1 MDTDSRSAV
10 NPAHGEGSSAPP
22 AREGTAHALGEIVA
36 TAVVTSALV
45 PFLQTL
51 AQKAAE
57 ETHAAVRVWLRD
69 VFSKAKNKR
78 IPPGEHHGELLVVEE
93 NPRLKIYL
101 PTNASDEA
109 LRALEQLDIAEQ
121 VAAQEGAVAKVR
133 IYWDERTRAWR
144 TDR

>member
-1 MDTDSRSAV
+1 MDTVS
-10 NPAHGEGSSAPP
+10 SSAINSSHGD
-22 AREGTAHALGEIVA
+22 GTSGQASGSAHALGEIVA

-45 PFLQTL
+45 PFIQTL

-57 ETHAAVRVWLRD
+57 DTHAAVREWLRE
-69 VFSKAKNKR
+69 VFRKAKYKR
-78 IPPGEHHGELLVVEE
+78 IPPGEHQGELLIVEE

-109 LRALEQLDIAEQ
+109 LRALEELDIAEQ
-121 VAAQEGAVAKVR
+121 VGGTKQGTVPKIR
-133 IYWDERTRAWR
+133 IYWDERAGVWR